1 MLKIAFVAFLI
12 ITAIILIKYEP
23 QYEVSINN
31 KKVGYVTSKNDINNY
46 INENVASLEK
56 NNIAFV
62 TLENSPSLKLKLVNR
77 NIDEQEELIKTE
89 LKEQLNIQYTTFAI
103 SINGENKTYVSTQ
116 EEAQNV
122 IDELKKEY
130 DEKYTD
136 KLGILQVYSEDNAEI
151 LAVSNENAKESI
163 SNELSNIKK
172 SNETVK
178 VASTKK
184 SVTKS
189 STVKKLDSING
200 IKLSVKPLSG
210 IITSR
215 YGRRSSPGGGV
226 GSTNHKG
233 LDIAAKQGTAIKAA
247 ASGKVTFAGS
257 KGSLGNL
264 VIIDH
269 GNGVQT
275 YYGHCSKL
283 NVSTGDSVNAGDNI
297 AAVGKTGAATGYHL
311 HFEVHLNGKIV
322 NPQRYI
328 Y

>member
-1 MLKIAFVAFLI
+1 M
-12 ITAIILIKYEP
+12 
-23 QYEVSINN
+23 
-31 KKVGYVTSKNDINNY
+31 
-46 INENVASLEK
+46 
-56 NNIAFV
+56 
-62 TLENSPSLKLKLVNR
+62 KLKLVDR
-77 NIDEQEELIKTE
+77 NIEEQEDLIKSE
-89 LKEQLNIQYTTFAI
+89 LKDQLNIQYTTFAI

-116 EEAQNV
+116 EEAQNIV
-122 IDELKKEY
+122 DELKKDY

-136 KLGILQVYSEDNAEI
+136 KLGILQVYSENDAEI
-151 LAVSNENAKESI
+151 FAVSNEKAKESI
-163 SNELSNIKK
+163 SNELNNMKK

-178 VASTKK
+178 VATTKKTTTTKK
-184 SVTKS
+184 SS
-189 STVKKLDSING
+189 SING

-215 YGRRSSPGGGV
+215 YGKRSSPGGGV

-233 LDIAAKQGTAIKAA
+233 LDIAAKQGTTIKAA
-247 ASGKVTFAGS
+247 ASGKVIFSGN

-275 YYGHCSKL
+275 YYGHCNKL
-283 NVSTGDSVNAGDNI
+283 NVSAGDSVSAGDNI
-297 AAVGKTGAATGYHL
+297 ATVGKTGAATGYHL
-311 HFEVHLNGKIV
+311 HFEIHLNGKIV